1 MGSTSLTAAP
11 KADALMFC
19 HIYAD
24 LITLEKSNDLDKSV
38 NDMSKHYLE
47 IKVFLEEV
55 YLFIYWLKGIL

>member
-1 MGSTSLTAAP
+1 MGNASLTAAP

-24 LITLEKSNDLDKSV
+24 LVTLAKSNDLDKSV

-47 IKVFLEEV
+47 IKSF
-55 YLFIYWLKGIL
+55 